1 MLRRVFAVITLL
13 AAVALSPNLT
23 ANAVPLPNDDARSI
37 QAAIRGQLHALA
49 QDDAEA
55 AFALSTPSIR
65 SQMGSPENFLRVIK
79 EDYSPMYRHLV
90 VIFSAPENLGD
101 SIIQIVRL
109 TDRESRVW
117 MAIYSMQRDSVGSWK
132 IDGCQLLETDSVSI

>member
-1 MLRRVFAVITLL
+1 MLKRVFTVIILL
-13 AAVALSPNLT
+13 ATIVFSPNLT
-23 ANAVPLPNDDARSI
+23 ANAKPLPNDDARSI
-37 QAAIRGQLHALA
+37 QAAVRGQLQALA
-49 QDDAEA
+49 QDDAES

-79 EDYSPMYRHLV
+79 EEYSPMYRHLI

-117 MAIYSMQRDSVGSWK
+117 MAIYSMQRDAVGSWK